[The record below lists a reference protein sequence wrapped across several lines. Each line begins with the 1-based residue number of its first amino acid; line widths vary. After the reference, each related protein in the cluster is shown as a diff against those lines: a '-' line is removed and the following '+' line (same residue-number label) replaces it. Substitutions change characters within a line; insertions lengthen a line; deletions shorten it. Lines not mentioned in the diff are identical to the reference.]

1 MGDLLSLLG
10 FARGTGE
17 PRCFAQ
23 GVPMSALSDAVEW
36 LRLLAFVLVPAFVA
50 VLAHAVF
57 RHFVPPERLRG
68 QHDVAGFL
76 VAVVGVLYSVTLGFL
91 VVTVWTSFDT
101 SQQTSDM
108 EAAYVGDAFSLAASL
123 PGSTATRSRVK
134 DLIAAYAVDVRDRE
148 WDTLA
153 AGKQDPR
160 ARAFLLSAIKTVIE
174 APTPK
179 EPNMGETLKSEF
191 LTESAL
197 TNLRQ
202 IADTRRLR
210 LIQAQSRLPRP
221 MYIVLVLGALMILS
235 FVFFFGVESSAL
247 QLTMTALIAGSI
259 GLQFGLI
266 RQLSTSY
273 QGAIRISPD
282 AWTYVIENN
291 HMEQLAENVV
301 P

>member
-1 MGDLLSLLG
+1 
-10 FARGTGE
+10 
-17 PRCFAQ
+17 
-23 GVPMSALSDAVEW
+23 MSALSDTIEW
-36 LRLLAFVLVPAFVA
+36 LRLLAYIVVPALVA
-50 VLAHAVF
+50 VLAHALF
-57 RHFVPPERLRG
+57 RRYVPPERLRG

-91 VVTVWTSFDT
+91 VVTVWTSFNT

-108 EAAYVGDAFSLAASL
+108 EAAYVGDAFGLAANL
-123 PGSTATRSRVK
+123 PGSPATRERVQQ
-134 DLIAAYAVDVRDRE
+134 LISAYAVEVRDRE
-148 WDTLA
+148 WQTLSE
-153 AGKQDPR
+153 GRQDPH
-160 ARAFLLSAIKTVIE
+160 ARALLLGAIKTVVA
-174 APTPK
+174 APVPK
-179 EPNMGETLKSEF
+179 EPNMGETLKAEF

-221 MYIVLVLGALMILS
+221 MYFVLILGALMILS

-247 QLTMTALIAGSI
+247 QLTMTGLIAGSI

-266 RQLSTSY
+266 NQLSTSY
-273 QGAIRISPD
+273 EGAIRISPD
-282 AWTYVIENN
+282 AWSYVIANN
-291 HMEQLAENVV
+291 KMAQMAEGVE

>member
-1 MGDLLSLLG
+1 
-10 FARGTGE
+10 
-17 PRCFAQ
+17 
-23 GVPMSALSDAVEW
+23 MSALSDTLEW
-36 LRLLAFVLVPAFVA
+36 LRLLAYVVVPALVA
-50 VLAHAVF
+50 VSAHAVF
-57 RHFVPPERLRG
+57 RRFVPPERLRG

-101 SQQTSDM
+101 SQQTSDT
-108 EAAYVGDAFSLAASL
+108 EAAYVGDAFSLAANL
-123 PGSTATRSRVK
+123 PGSSETRTRVR
-134 DLIAAYAVDVRDRE
+134 DLIAAYAVEVRDRE
-148 WDTLA
+148 WQTLA

-160 ARAFLLSAIKTVIE
+160 ARALLLSAIKTVIE
-174 APTPK
+174 APAPAK
-179 EPNMGETLKSEF
+179 PNIGETLKSEF

-221 MYIVLVLGALMILS
+221 MYIVLVLGALMILM

-266 RQLSTSY
+266 HQLSTSY

-282 AWTYVIENN
+282 AWTYVIDNN
-291 HMEQLAENVV
+291 HLEQLAKNVD